1 MTITNNQHTES
12 EDARGPKYEVNL
24 DGDIREWPSPTISVT
39 QIRELAGWAT
49 DQPVVMVDIKT
60 NDERDLRED
69 EVVDL
74 KPGHGFS
81 KKVKFKRGSR

>member
-1 MTITNNQHTES
+1 VPNAVEAQQ
-12 EDARGPKYEVNL
+12 GPKYEVNL
-24 DGDIREWPSPTISVT
+24 EGDVREWPEPTISVA

-49 DQPVVMVDIKT
+49 DQPVVIVDIKT

-69 EVVDL
+69 EVIDL
-74 KPGHGFS
+74 KPGQGFS